1 MMETCPCLKVTKTMT
16 EELKR
21 KLIDLVD
28 THEELFEEI
37 EVDWDEFDAEDSETF
52 FADGEAAL
60 LEVEGKTC
68 RFFLDDVAE
77 FVGDEVYEL

>member
-1 MMETCPCLKVTKTMT
+1 MT
-16 EELKR
+16 EELKQ
-21 KLIDLVD
+21 KLIDLLG

-37 EVDWDEFDAEDSETF
+37 EVDWDEFDPEDSEAF
-52 FADGEAAL
+52 FADGEASL
-60 LEVEGKTC
+60 LEAEGKTY